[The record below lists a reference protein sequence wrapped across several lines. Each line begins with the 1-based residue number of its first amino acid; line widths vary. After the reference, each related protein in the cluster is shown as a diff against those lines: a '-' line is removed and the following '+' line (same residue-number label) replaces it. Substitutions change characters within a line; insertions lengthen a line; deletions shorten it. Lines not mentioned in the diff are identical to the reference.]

1 MGEMEECYD
10 RILLHERDVNMKKY
24 ILRIIILLAYTG
36 AFYIKIINQLT
47 FAILAILCLVYIC
60 SNGKVKKR
68 NFIFLLLIFLLVILG
83 LYNTDGKMD
92 NPNVPMYFA
101 FWFIYSITILNDVDG
116 WKDTILQNK
125 RYVLIFT
132 KLWCLLIGI
141 CMFLPMCYT
150 HKDGTTGFI
159 AFTGVE
165 VASGGNRLC
174 PIALLMLTMV
184 YLCINIYEE
193 RKMIWGA
200 IPCVYIF
207 FMGGSRTYFAV
218 GCALTVLVL
227 YDFFPKKRYFYMTI
241 IPIIMIGLVLVNMS
255 AMGSR
260 IAGNTWTEDKY
271 GDYWYV
277 LTSGRSVF
285 WVKMLKAFSNQNL
298 FHKLLGNGHNF
309 TILTGG
315 HWAHNDYIEIL
326 CTYGIVGL
334 ICYLKSMCNIFKK
347 ILHKANV
354 TIIVWGISIFIWAF
368 NAFFNMF
375 YTYLCAELA
384 LPFMLLA
391 IRYKYIKCED
401 EKEYSFNS

>member
-1 MGEMEECYD
+1 MAEMEGYCD
-10 RILLHERDVNMKKY
+10 NILLSGRDKKMKKY
-24 ILRIIILLAYTG
+24 ILKIIILLAFTG
-36 AFYIKIINQLT
+36 SFYIKIVNQLT
-47 FAILAILCLVYIC
+47 FALLAIMCLGYIC
-60 SNGKVKKR
+60 LNGSIKKK
-68 NFIFLLLIFLLVILG
+68 NLIFLLIIFILVILG
-83 LYNTDGKMD
+83 LYNTNGKLD
-92 NPNVPMYFA
+92 NPNVPMYYA
-101 FWFIYSITILNDVDG
+101 FWFIYSLTILNDIDG
-116 WKDTILQNK
+116 WKETILQN
-125 RYVLIFT
+125 RRFVSFST
-132 KLWCLLIGI
+132 KLWCVLIGI
-141 CMFLPMCYT
+141 CMFLPVCYT

-174 PIALLMLTMV
+174 PIALLMLTMI

-193 RKMIWGA
+193 KKMIVYS
-200 IPCVYIF
+200 IPCIYTF

-218 GCALTVLVL
+218 GCALAVLLL

-241 IPIIMIGLVLVNMS
+241 VPIIILGLLLMNVS

-260 IAGNTWTEDKY
+260 IEGNTWTQDSY

-285 WVKMLKAFSNQNL
+285 WVKMLTAFSNQNL

-309 TILTGG
+309 TILAGG

-334 ICYLKSMCNIFKK
+334 MCYLKSVYDIFKK
-347 ILHKANV
+347 ILHDANV
-354 TIIVWGISIFIWAF
+354 KIIVWGIAIFIWMF

-391 IRYKYIKCED
+391 IRYKYMKIVM
-401 EKEYSFNS
+401 EKNM